1 MDMNKKAART
11 RVLNLIETTS
21 LVSGADL
28 KKESVLLLSKWPDY
42 SFLSPWEAT
51 IHFGKIYQN
60 EFRRNIA
67 THVDIELSKNS
78 KGIDLSKL
86 SSSPGLLT
94 SLWRARQKADKLGM
108 KYESYIS
115 LCFEFAMNRK
125 RKNLPQPNQLHY
137 SQKSEYAWRNFV
149 LPKWDEYLVEGIIRP
164 EGLPQYR
171 LEYYR
176 QLPAQERYR
185 QLVIQRCCRDTRPL
199 KSHINRYSI
208 ELNHL
213 PMESFKDC
221 RSAAAYEAAIQS
233 IDVDQKLGLTIPQ
246 PCPTISQD
254 QLWQSCFGIHAA
266 RNKAAEPCRECP
278 QQSNCERVAEHIL
291 LKVRKQTGSDDPI
304 LAKRR
309 EQTRN
314 RVKRLRD
321 RRKVGKS
328 LLRGRPSSSSAR

>member
-1 MDMNKKAART
+1 MNMNKKAAKT
-11 RVLNLIETTS
+11 RVLNLIKTTS

-28 KKESVLLLSKWPDY
+28 KKESELLLSKWPDY

-94 SLWRARQKADKLGM
+94 SLWRARQKADALGM
-108 KYESYIS
+108 KYEIYIS

-149 LPKWDEYLVEGIIRP
+149 LPKWNEYLSEGIVRP
-164 EGLPQYR
+164 GDLAQYR

-176 QLPAQERYR
+176 QFPAQERYR
-185 QLVIQRCCRDTRPL
+185 QQIIQLCRNSSRPL
-199 KSHINRYSI
+199 KFHISRYAL

-213 PMESFKDC
+213 PAEFFKEGK
-221 RSAAAYEAAIQS
+221 SEAAYEAAIQS
-233 IDVDQKLGLTIPQ
+233 IETDLKLGLLIPQ
-246 PCPTISQD
+246 PCPGISRD
-254 QLWQSCFGIHAA
+254 QLWQSCFGIRAA
-266 RNKAAEPCRECP
+266 QDDGASPCRECP
-278 QQSNCERVAEHIL
+278 QKSDCERVAEHIL
-291 LKVRKQTGSDDPI
+291 LEVRKQTGSDDPI

-321 RRKVGKS
+321 RRKVEKS
-328 LLRGRPSSSSAR
+328 FLRGCPSSS